1 MKFKFPKLNKRGTT
15 LMELMVYLGISSVVT
30 LSLTMF
36 LAQSTKQRVMTNDQQ
51 LAQYNARQVVEKM
64 TYSLRNAYDV
74 SIEAGGTRAVVY
86 SYYYV
91 DPANPDDLITVYE
104 LDGGR
109 MYYGQ
114 DINSVPGHSS
124 LKQLT
129 DEGVEVTSVSFKKIL
144 SSLKVDLS
152 VSKGIGESD
161 VSTTISF
168 RQQ

>member
-1 MKFKFPKLNKRGTT
+1 MKSEQVKINQLGTT

-36 LAQSTKQRVMTNDQQ
+36 LAQSTEQRVMTNNQQ
-51 LAQYNARQVVEKM
+51 MAQHNARQVIEKM

-74 SIEAGGTRAVVY
+74 TIEAGGTRAIIY

-91 DPANPDDLITVYE
+91 DPANPDNLITVYE
-104 LDGGR
+104 LDGGK

-114 DINSVPGHSS
+114 NINSIPDHSS
-124 LKQLT
+124 MKLLT
-129 DEGVEVTSVSFKKIL
+129 DEDVDVTVVSFKKIS
-144 SSLKVDLS
+144 SSLRINVNVEKGTGESS
-152 VSKGIGESD
+152 VSS
-161 VSTTISF
+161 TISF